1 MKYFNQKRISFAG
14 EWRCIFTSLP
24 ILLLLFSL
32 SSCDKEL
39 DVKTDFPFELQVMPV
54 PKSIG
59 KGETITIRC
68 SLKTQGNYKGTEY
81 FIRYF
86 QFDGKGKL
94 LLGDYKALKPNNLYT
109 LTQQQ
114 FRLHYVSESSVTQ
127 AFDIWVSNNHGH
139 EQKMSFQF
147 NVADK

>member
-1 MKYFNQKRISFAG
+1 MKYFINKINSYTGRL
-14 EWRCIFTSLP
+14 RSLVSMIP
-24 ILLLLFSL
+24 LLMILFSL

-59 KGETITIRC
+59 KEEVVTIRC
-68 SLKTQGNYKGTEY
+68 TIKTGGNYKGTEY

-94 LLGDYKALKPNNLYT
+94 LLGDYKVLKPNDLYE

-114 FRLHYVSESSVTQ
+114 FRLYYVSESSVTQ
-127 AFDIWVSNNHGH
+127 AFDVWISNNHGH
-139 EQKMSFQF
+139 EQKVSFQF
-147 NVADK
+147 NSTQK